1 MKLKAI
7 PLITL
12 IAIFIASIL
21 TLLNHYHIIG
31 IPETALMVF
40 RWLAI
45 VSLLLYGWEKKSLT
59 SWILISMVVGA
70 EIGNDFSEIA
80 INLQVLS
87 KVFLKMIK
95 TIVAPLLFA
104 TLVYG
109 IAGHSDLK
117 QVGRMGWKSLVY
129 FEVVTTLAL
138 FIGLLAINI
147 SKAGV
152 GIKAP
157 TEITETLE
165 KVEPQ
170 TTTDIIL
177 HVFPEN
183 IAKSIAE
190 GQVLQVVVFSII
202 FGIALAMVRED
213 KRRPMLKAAESL
225 SEVMFKFTNI
235 VMYFAPIGVG
245 AAIAFTVGHMGLG
258 ILLNLFQLLATLY
271 VALIAFL
278 LLILLPIALIV
289 GVPIKKFLQAIA
301 EPVSIAFATTSSEA
315 ALPRAMESMQK
326 LGVPQKIVAFVIPTG
341 YSFNLDGT
349 TLYLALAAI
358 FVAQAAGIDMSI
370 GQQLVIV
377 FTLMLTSKGVAGVPR
392 ASLVIL
398 LGTAASFNLPVWPIF
413 IILGID
419 ELMDMARTSVN
430 VIGNCLATVVIAKWE
445 GEFNENGKGLIRYDE
460 KDEVYFEWKMELDT
474 IKFKFNPKNGS
485 NDFVLGAEKF
495 ILFNRIFF
503 NNSFFICTI
512 SSLG

>member
-1 MKLKAI
+1 MKIKSI
-7 PLITL
+7 PFIVLIT
-12 IAIFIASIL
+12 IFIAALATI
-21 TLLNHYHIIG
+21 LNHYHIAA
-31 IPETALMVF
+31 IPETALIVL
-40 RWLAI
+40 RWVAI
-45 VSLLLYGWEKKSLT
+45 ASLIALGIQRKSLT
-59 SWILISMVVGA
+59 TWILISMVIGA
-70 EIGNDFSEIA
+70 EIGHDFSEIA

-87 KVFLKMIK
+87 KIFLKMIK

-104 TLVYG
+104 TLVFG

-117 QVGRMGWKSLVY
+117 QVGRMGWKSLLY

-138 FIGLLAINI
+138 FIGVAAINI

-152 GIKAP
+152 GIKPPAV
-157 TEITETLE
+157 INETLE
-165 KVEPQ
+165 KVPPQ
-170 TTTDIIL
+170 SATEIIL
-177 HVFPEN
+177 HIFPEN

-190 GQVLQVVVFSII
+190 GQVLQVVVFSIL
-202 FGIALAMVRED
+202 FGIALAMVKEE
-213 KRRPMLKAAESL
+213 KRRPMLKAMESL

-258 ILLNLFQLLATLY
+258 ILVNLFQLLATLY

-278 LLILLPIALIV
+278 LLILFPIALIV
-289 GVPIKKFLQAIA
+289 GVPLKKFLKAIA

-315 ALPRAMESMQK
+315 ALPRAMEAMERI
-326 LGVPQKIVAFVIPTG
+326 GVPRKIVAFVIPTG

-358 FVAQAAGIDMSI
+358 FVAQAAGMDLSI
-370 GQQLVIV
+370 GHQLVIV

-445 GEFNENGKGLIRYDE
+445 NEFD
-460 KDEVYFEWKMELDT
+460 KDANHIEIEEL
-474 IKFKFNPKNGS
+474 
-485 NDFVLGAEKF
+485 
-495 ILFNRIFF
+495 
-503 NNSFFICTI
+503 
-512 SSLG
+512 